1 MSTIPV
7 KPKPRRATIERPRTL
22 PEINEFRRKAL
33 IEGCIESMAEYGIG
47 GTTVKTICEA
57 AGASRGLISHYFDSK
72 DDLVAAALKHLYAR
86 VAENVALALEASG
99 SSAVDKLHAL
109 PGAIFTPPVF
119 NEQNLTAFL
128 GFWHEVRFNDAV
140 RVVNSGLYDAYIQR
154 IENLFADA
162 AVELGKEID
171 ARQAALG
178 IIVLCDGL
186 WLSMSIHDKIASPE
200 EAIEIGCRYIDR
212 ELGIA

>member
-1 MSTIPV
+1 M
-7 KPKPRRATIERPRTL
+7 ERPRTL

-72 DDLVAAALKHLYAR
+72 DDLVAAALKHLYTK
-86 VAENVALALEASG
+86 VAENVALAIDASG
-99 SSAVDKLHAL
+99 SSAVDRLHAL
-109 PGAIFTPPVF
+109 PRAIFSAPVF

-128 GFWHEVRFNDAV
+128 GFWHEIRFNDAV
-140 RVVNSGLYDAYIQR
+140 REVNSGLYDAYIER
-154 IENLFADA
+154 IEKLFAEA
-162 AVELGKEID
+162 ASELGKDID
-171 ARQAALG
+171 TRRAALG

-186 WLSMSIHDKIASPE
+186 WLGMSIHDKVASPE
-200 EAIEIGCRYIDR
+200 EAVEIGCLYIDR
-212 ELGIA
+212 ELGIGAE